1 MLTFVSQLVDFFT
14 ISKEHFW
21 IKAYKKKS
29 LYTCL
34 EERKKKEENLMLHK
48 RKT

>member
-21 IKAYKKKS
+21 IKAEKKNH
-29 LYTCL
+29 YTHVWKK
-34 EERKKKEENLMLHK
+34 EKRKKR
-48 RKT
+48 RKFNVT